1 MEGGRTP
8 PRPYERIVSTARDL
22 FHRRGF
28 RAVGIDTNA
37 EVRVPTRRRC
47 IATSLRRLATA
58 WGLGDY

>member
-8 PRPYERIVSTARDL
+8 PRPRERIVSTARDL

-28 RAVGIDTNA
+28 RGIDTIA
-37 EVRVPTRRRC
+37 EVLVPTRRRC